1 MPEAYND
8 DLWREAE
15 RDESSSSMDSYLYLE
30 SSEDSEIITVPAEHV
45 PRRVP
50 FIIPEEHVLDVPDVD
65 RTFLRERI
73 TLAAMRLDLED
84 MLRWV
89 EGVQA
94 LQQDGGALPQDG
106 GALQHV
112 DETVDTQ
119 DPDAVDTQA
128 LDTDTT
134 PATQD
139 TQATH

>member
-106 GALQHV
+106 GAPQHV
-112 DETVDTQ
+112 DETVETQ

-139 TQATH
+139 TQATP